1 MRVWGLGIRV
11 PGCGLVA
18 ETGRGCGV
26 VRLGGGQAEV
36 TDARGPLAGR
46 VGCGSGGVRQREVA
60 TRPPAWPAPAE
71 PKGGARLAFCWRL
84 PRFASLLVLFACSL
98 PARRQGCGLP
108 LAPHQR
114 RGAATAL
121 AISPASLV
129 SVFVRVCAVWSA
141 RREKKEK
148 LAFGFWRLW
157 LWVTMHKRFSRF
169 TVGGYWL
176 AVNRVTVGG
185 ENYFILRLVRR
196 NLHRL
201 FGWISINCRSTD
213 SHGPWGCTVSRVH
226 SARGDTAL
234 QRFCVAFPHGF

>member
-1 MRVWGLGIRV
+1 MRVRVWGLGIRV

-84 PRFASLLVLFACSL
+84 PRFASLLVLFACPL

-114 RGAATAL
+114 RGAATA
-121 AISPASLV
+121 SRSLQPV
-129 SVFVRVCAVWSA
+129 SFPYLFGSA
-141 RREKKEK
+141 RCGPHAGRKRRSLR
-148 LAFGFWRLW
+148 LALEIVVVGDDAQTFQSFHRWRL
-157 LWVTMHKRFSRF
+157 L
-169 TVGGYWL
+169 VGGKPGY
-176 AVNRVTVGG
+176 
-185 ENYFILRLVRR
+185 
-196 NLHRL
+196 
-201 FGWISINCRSTD
+201 GWGRKLLYTTISTSQ
-213 SHGPWGCTVSRVH
+213 SHQAFWMDIH
-226 SARGDTAL
+226 QL
-234 QRFCVAFPHGF
+234 QEH